1 MLMAWVT
8 PVTNR
13 TDGSAL
19 MTATDMDRI
28 TGNIAYL
35 FDYATAEGHSPQGST
50 VTKTSWTQNDIIEKS
65 FWESMLVVLSN
76 ICEAVNYNPD
86 TAPTNVLDWENIN
99 NIETIS
105 FNLYYII
112 ANINNMSA
120 LNHWCGDEF
129 YSGDDINVGGTYN

>member
-1 MLMAWVT
+1 MAWVT

-50 VTKTSWTQNDIIEKS
+50 VSKTSWSQNDIIDKS
-65 FWESMLVVLSN
+65 FWESMLEVLSN

-120 LNHWCGDEF
+120 LNHWAGDDLF
-129 YSGDDINVGGTYN
+129 TGDDINVGGTYN

>member
-1 MLMAWVT
+1 MAWVT

-13 TDGSAL
+13 TDGNSR

-50 VTKTSWTQNDIIEKS
+50 VTKTSWTQNDIIDKS

-76 ICEAVNYNPD
+76 ICDAVNYNPD
-86 TAPTNVLDWENIN
+86 TQPTNVMDYENIN

-105 FNLYYII
+105 YNLNNII
-112 ANINNMSA
+112 ANINRMSA
-120 LNHWCGDEF
+120 INHWVGDEF
-129 YSGDDINVGGTYN
+129 FTGDNINVGGTYN